1 MCWIRICLL
10 IGNCQNDKKPR
21 QNGFVFFL
29 QKNCIDELELS
40 CISMSCLNAAF
51 FIQRLSIL
59 GQVWRWNEWTTD
71 RVPVAEYSNAIVI
84 ILSIQ
89 IFSISQLTKLVTLK
103 ILKSHR
109 WDLGKQLIKMFYDF
123 LKIVTCLI
131 NHL

>member
-1 MCWIRICLL
+1 MT
-10 IGNCQNDKKPR
+10 KR
-21 QNGFVFFL
+21 QGKMVSPFFL
-29 QKNCIDELELS
+29 KKNCIDELELG

-89 IFSISQLTKLVTLK
+89 ILFYFTINK
-103 ILKSHR
+103 ICNSEDPHVPPVGP
-109 WDLGKQLIKMFYDF
+109 W
-123 LKIVTCLI
+123 
-131 NHL
+131 